1 MHQQLLHNP
10 SQQQVACSVA
20 QQPLLHNL
28 SQQQGECS
36 VAQQQLLQWVPS
48 QQPPECSE
56 LQKHRH
62 KVVYQLKQVQAY
74 LEIVA
79 LLLLILQSEEH
90 NLKQIYLVVQALVR
104 NQLTPL
110 KQICLAMLVLARNL
124 PMLLK
129 QIYLEVQVLSHNHKK
144 KAKFNLSKPPLP
156 SHLVAMTKNIN
167 NGAIISE
174 KKL

>member
-1 MHQQLLHNP
+1 
-10 SQQQVACSVA
+10 
-20 QQPLLHNL
+20 
-28 SQQQGECS
+28 
-36 VAQQQLLQWVPS
+36 
-48 QQPPECSE
+48 
-56 LQKHRH
+56 
-62 KVVYQLKQVQAY
+62 VVYQLKQVQAY

-90 NLKQIYLVVQALVR
+90 NLKQIYLVVQALVRNQLTPLKQIYLVVQALVR

-156 SHLVAMTKNIN
+156 SHQVAMTKNIN